1 MSLADFEF
9 KIAHMLTPLF
19 VLVTAL
25 IVGKLVLYFVDSLAA
40 MMIFKVKGYRL
51 HDNVRINGEIA
62 TITKIGLWTTN
73 FELANGDL
81 MIEFLGGIKYPAGL
95 HDSSAACPQGDCFR
109 AQGVI

>member
-81 MIEFLGGIKYPAGL
+81 MIEFLAVSNTRLDFMTVRRLVPKVTVSEPKG
-95 HDSSAACPQGDCFR
+95 
-109 AQGVI
+109 